1 MDIAHDEVCSECHR
15 RYPTSQFQHLALEEE
30 CFSTVQT
37 VWATANLSSC
47 PQCMPCGSQRK
58 VLQCKAQC
66 SSSWTRMFFL
76 SVAMSVIVTG
86 ARATTSLWTF
96 PLRSTGLRI
105 TFPHQPQTWP
115 GDLEWCS
122 TCCVPHRTDIC
133 FEQILLMQ
141 QWKDYRYHDL
151 ASAARSDG
159 VQCTV
164 SPIPVGQWQFH
175 ELAPLSRCVQACYSR
190 SVLWSVG
197 HSPMR
202 ILFCIYVC
210 GVPVTAPVI
219 ARV

>member
-1 MDIAHDEVCSECHR
+1 MDIAHDEVCSECHP

-30 CFSTVQT
+30 CFSTVET
-37 VWATANLSSC
+37 VWATANLASC
-47 PQCMPCGSQRK
+47 PQCMLCGSQRK
-58 VLQCKAQC
+58 ALQSKAQC
-66 SSSWTRMFFL
+66 SSSWTRMFFYQL
-76 SVAMSVIVTG
+76 SHQ
-86 ARATTSLWTF
+86 SLWLGQELQHHCRPSTEEYRPWHHLCPTNLKPDLVIWNDAQRAVCLIELTF
-96 PLRSTGLRI
+96 PLSR
-105 TFPHQPQTWP
+105 FC
-115 GDLEWCS
+115 WCS
-122 TCCVPHRTDIC
+122 NGRN
-133 FEQILLMQ
+133 
-141 QWKDYRYHDL
+141 
-151 ASAARSDG
+151 ASTARSDG